1 MQPLGARKHFE
12 KKPMDRVNRKRPRK
26 VETASPAML
35 ALEDGTAF
43 WGRSVGHPGE
53 VMSFGETFPVAFA
66 KAQIAAGNP
75 IPIAGTVFVSLADT
89 DKREG
94 TTLVAQLHEWGFNIT
109 ATRGTARVLQAM
121 DIPAAIVPKV
131 GEGRPDVVD
140 LIAQGHV
147 DLVVNTQSADQQ
159 RKRSSAPPLP
169 ITAEQ
174 RGHPLPVEGQH
185 TVGHRIRAAALE
197 HHIPFVT
204 NLVTFRATV
213 AAMRTL
219 RSRQL
224 PVHSLGNLVVHS
236 LGI

>member
-1 MQPLGARKHFE
+1 VQPLGARKPFE

-35 ALEDGTAF
+35 ALEDGTVF

-75 IPIAGTVFVSLADT
+75 IPIAGTVLVSLADT

-94 TTLVAQLHEWGFNIT
+94 TTLLAQLHEWGFNIT

-121 DIPAAIVPKV
+121 DIPAAIVPRV

-147 DLVVNTQSADQQ
+147 DLVVNTPSAGA
-159 RKRSSAPPLP
+159 SGGSGPPLRHCP
-169 ITAEQ
+169 SPPSRGDILFPWEGSTLWAIASGQ
-174 RGHPLPVEGQH
+174 RHSS
-185 TVGHRIRAAALE
+185 T
-197 HHIPFVT
+197 
-204 NLVTFRATV
+204 TFPT
-213 AAMRTL
+213 
-219 RSRQL
+219 
-224 PVHSLGNLVVHS
+224 
-236 LGI
+236 